1 MKEIKL
7 IDYFDPFAEN
17 KEKARKLRIDVLL
30 PALDKGEDVILDFD
44 GIVGVTQ
51 SFVHALISELFR
63 KFCADVLDRLSFKNC
78 NDKVK
83 SVIATVS
90 DYMQAAEW

>member
-7 IDYFDPFAEN
+7 IEYFDPFAEN
-17 KEKARKLRIDVLL
+17 KERARKLRVEVLMPTL
-30 PALDKGEDVILDFD
+30 EKGEEIILDFD

-51 SFVHALISELFR
+51 SFIHALISDLFR
-63 KFCADVLDRLSFKNC
+63 KFGAGVLDRVSFKNC

>member
-7 IDYFDPFAEN
+7 IDYFDSFAEN
-17 KEKARKLRIDVLL
+17 KEKARKLRMDVLL
-30 PALDKGEDVILDFD
+30 PTLEKGEDIILDFN

-51 SFVHALISELFR
+51 SFIHALISELFR
-63 KFCADVLDRLSFKNC
+63 KFGADVLDRVSFKNC

>member
-7 IDYFDPFAEN
+7 IEHFDSFAEN
-17 KEKARKLRIDVLL
+17 KEKARKLRIDILIPTL
-30 PALDKGEDVILDFD
+30 EKGEEIILDFN
-44 GIVGVTQ
+44 GIIGVTQ
-51 SFVHALISELFR
+51 SFIHALISDLFR
-63 KFCADVLDRLSFKNC
+63 KFGVGVLDKVTFKNC
-78 NDKVK
+78 NEKVK

>member
-17 KEKARKLRIDVLL
+17 KEKARKLRVDVLL
-30 PALDKGEDVILDFD
+30 PTLENGEDIILDFS
-44 GIVGVTQ
+44 GIIGVTQ

-63 KFCADVLDRLSFKNC
+63 KFGADVLDRVSFKNC
-78 NDKVK
+78 NEKVK

>member
-7 IDYFDPFAEN
+7 REYFDPFAEN
-17 KEKARKLRIDVLL
+17 KDKARDLRINILIPTL
-30 PALDKGEDVILDFD
+30 EAGEDIVFDFQD
-44 GIVGVTQ
+44 IVGVTQ
-51 SFVHALISELFR
+51 SFIHALISDLFR
-63 KFCADVLDRLSFKNC
+63 KFGVDVLDHIAFKNC
-78 NDKVK
+78 NEKVK

>member
-7 IDYFDPFAEN
+7 TDYFDPFAEN
-17 KEKARKLRIDVLL
+17 KEKARKLRLEVLV
-30 PALDKGEDVILDFD
+30 PALEKGDDIFLDFG
-44 GIVGVTQ
+44 GIIGVTQ
-51 SFVHALISELFR
+51 SFVHALISDLFR
-63 KFCADVLDRLSFKNC
+63 KFGADVLDKVSFKNC

-90 DYMQAAEW
+90 NYMQAAEW